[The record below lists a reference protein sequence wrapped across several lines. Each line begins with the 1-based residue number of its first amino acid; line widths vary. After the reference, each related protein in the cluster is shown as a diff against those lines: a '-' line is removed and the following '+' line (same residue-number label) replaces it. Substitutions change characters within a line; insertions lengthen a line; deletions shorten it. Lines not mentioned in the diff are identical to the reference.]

1 MTRQPEEPAFPGD
14 PPEPAASPEDEL
26 IRNRR
31 ANHARI
37 AALGGEKPLY
47 RYAASATVSEVVAK
61 YRETLAED
69 LEKDSPPV
77 SAAGR
82 VLAHRRQGKAGFL
95 DLSDGRTRVQVYV
108 RRDVVGDDPFELYR
122 ALDLGDWV
130 GVEGEVFRTRTGEL
144 SIKARSLTFLAKCL
158 RPLPEKWHGLRD
170 VERRYRQRYLDLA
183 VNPESRAVFEARA
196 AIVRYIRR
204 FLDARGFLEV
214 ETPMMQPI
222 AGGALAR
229 PFKTHHNALDLELFL
244 RVAPELYL
252 KRLVVGGIERVYEIN
267 RNFRNEGISTQ
278 HNPEFT
284 MLEFYQAY
292 AEGAD
297 LMRLTEEMLSG
308 LVVEVTGGS
317 RTSWKEESID
327 WTPPY
332 RRLTMREAVR
342 EFTKGDARGEVRAD
356 ELETAGG
363 LFAAAVRFGVDRP
376 GRFRDQKGKLL
387 AALFETVA
395 EAHLLQPTFLHEFPT
410 EISPLSRR
418 SAADPE
424 WADRFELYVGG
435 MEIANGFSELNDPED
450 QAARFRLQVEERA
463 KGDLEAAEYD
473 ADYVEALEYGLPPT
487 AGEGI
492 GIDRLA
498 MLLTDSHSIRDV
510 ILFPL
515 LRPES
520 RKP

>member
-1 MTRQPEEPAFPGD
+1 
-14 PPEPAASPEDEL
+14 L
-26 IRNRR
+26 
-31 ANHARI
+31 
-37 AALGGEKPLY
+37 K
-47 RYAASATVSEVVAK
+47 AK
-61 YRETLAED
+61 R
-69 LEKDSPPV
+69 
-77 SAAGR
+77 
-82 VLAHRRQGKAGFL
+82 
-95 DLSDGRTRVQVYV
+95 
-108 RRDVVGDDPFELYR
+108 
-122 ALDLGDWV
+122 
-130 GVEGEVFRTRTGEL
+130 
-144 SIKARSLTFLAKCL
+144 LTFLAKCL

-183 VNPESRAVFEARA
+183 VNPESRRVFETRAR
-196 AIVRYIRR
+196 IVRYLRD

-229 PFKTHHNALDLELFL
+229 PFKTHHNALGLDLFL

-284 MLEFYQAY
+284 MLEFYQAF

-297 LMRLTEEMLSG
+297 LMKLTEDMLSG
-308 LVVEVTGGS
+308 LVRDVAGAPRTLWKDVT
-317 RTSWKEESID
+317 ID

-342 EFTKGDARGEVRAD
+342 EFTKGDPRGEVGAEEIESAD
-356 ELETAGG
+356 G
-363 LFAAAVRFGVDRP
+363 LLAAAKRLGVDRP
-376 GRFRDQKGKLL
+376 DRFRGAKGKLL
-387 AALFETVA
+387 AELFEAVA
-395 EAHLLQPTFLHEFPT
+395 EEHLVQPTFLHEFPT

-450 QAARFRLQVEERA
+450 QAARFRSQVENRA

-492 GIDRLA
+492 GIDRLT

-515 LRPES
+515 LRPQGG
-520 RKP
+520 K

>member
-1 MTRQPEEPAFPGD
+1 MSETPEEPHA
-14 PPEPAASPEDEL
+14 PPEEDL

-31 ANHARI
+31 ENLRR
-37 AALGGEKPLY
+37 LTESGGASALY
-47 RYAASATVSEVVAK
+47 RYPAGATVSEIVARHGDTSGDDLA
-61 YRETLAED
+61 REPIT
-69 LEKDSPPV
+69 V
-77 SAAGR
+77 STAGR
-82 VLAHRRQGKAGFL
+82 VLAQRHQGKAGFL
-95 DLSDGRTRVQVYV
+95 DLSDGRTRLQIYV
-108 RRDVVGDDPFELYR
+108 RRDVVGDDGFELYR
-122 ALDLGDWV
+122 RLDLGDWI

-144 SIKARSLTFLAKCL
+144 SLKAKRLTFLAKCL

-183 VNPESRAVFEARA
+183 VNPESRRVFEARA
-196 AIVRYIRR
+196 RIVRYLRD

-229 PFKTHHNALDLELFL
+229 PFKTHHNALGLDLFL
-244 RVAPELYL
+244 RVAPEHYQ

-284 MLEFYQAY
+284 MLEFYQAF

-308 LVVEVTGGS
+308 LVRDVSGTPRTRWKDVT
-317 RTSWKEESID
+317 ID

-342 EFTKGDARGEVRAD
+342 EFTKGNPRGEVRAEEIESAD
-356 ELETAGG
+356 G
-363 LFAAAVRFGVDRP
+363 LLGAAKRFGVDRP
-376 GRFRDQKGKLL
+376 DRFRGAKGKLL
-387 AALFETVA
+387 AELFEAVA
-395 EAHLLQPTFLHEFPT
+395 EEHLVQPTFLHEFPT

-418 SAADPE
+418 SASDPE

-450 QAARFRLQVEERA
+450 QAARFRSQVENRA

-492 GIDRLA
+492 GIDRLT

-515 LRPES
+515 LRPEA
-520 RKP
+520 RKT

>member
-1 MTRQPEEPAFPGD
+1 MNRVTEEPD
-14 PPEPAASPEDEL
+14 SSPASSEDEL

-31 ANHARI
+31 ENLRRLTESGFAP
-37 AALGGEKPLY
+37 GLY
-47 RYAASATVSEVVAK
+47 RYPISATVSEIVAR
-61 YRETLAED
+61 YGDLPAED
-69 LEKDSPPV
+69 LQREPSSV
-77 SAAGR
+77 STAGR
-82 VLAHRRQGKAGFL
+82 ALAQRNQGKAGFL
-95 DLSDGRTRVQVYV
+95 DLSDGRTRLQIYV
-108 RRDVVGDDPFELYR
+108 RRDIVGDPAFELYR
-122 ALDLGDWV
+122 RLDLGDWI

-144 SIKARSLTFLAKCL
+144 SVKARGLTILAKCL

-183 VNPESRAVFEARA
+183 VNPESRLVFETRA
-196 AIVRYIRR
+196 AIVRHIRK
-204 FLDARGFLEV
+204 FLDARGYLEV

-229 PFKTHHNALDLELFL
+229 PFKTHHNALGLDLYL

-252 KRLVVGGIERVYEIN
+252 KRLVVGGVEKVYEIN

-292 AEGAD
+292 SEGAD

-308 LVVEVTGGS
+308 LVLEVSGNS
-317 RTSWKEESID
+317 RMPWKGETID

-342 EFTKGDARGEVRAD
+342 EFTKGDHRGQVQEDEIESAD
-356 ELETAGG
+356 G
-363 LFAAAVRFGVDRP
+363 LLAAAKRFSVDRP
-376 GRFRDQKGKLL
+376 ERFRGQKGKLL
-387 AALFETVA
+387 AALFEAVA
-395 EAHLLQPTFLHEFPT
+395 EERLVQPTFLHEFPT

-418 SAADPE
+418 NATDPE

-450 QAARFRLQVEERA
+450 QAERFRSQMEDRA

-492 GIDRLA
+492 GIDRLT
-498 MLLTDSHSIRDV
+498 MLLTDRHSIRDV

-515 LRPES
+515 LRPET
-520 RKP
+520 RKT

>member
-1 MTRQPEEPAFPGD
+1 MSESPEEPHA
-14 PPEPAASPEDEL
+14 PPEEEL

-31 ANHARI
+31 ENFRR
-37 AALGGEKPLY
+37 LSESGGAEPLY
-47 RYAASATVSEVVAK
+47 RYPATATVSEVVSRYGPRSAEELQ
-61 YRETLAED
+61 RE
-69 LEKDSPPV
+69 PV
-77 SAAGR
+77 VVSIAGR
-82 VLAHRRQGKAGFL
+82 VLAQRLQGKAGFL
-95 DLSDGRTRVQVYV
+95 DLSDGRSRVQIYV
-108 RRDVVGDDPFELYR
+108 RRETVGDEGFELFR
-122 ALDLGDWV
+122 GLDLGDWI
-130 GVEGEVFRTRTGEL
+130 GAEGEIFRTRTAEL
-144 SIKARSLTFLAKCL
+144 SIKARRLTFLAKCL

-183 VNPESRAVFEARA
+183 VNPESRRVFETRA
-196 AIVRYIRR
+196 AIVRSIRR

-229 PFKTHHNALDLELFL
+229 PFKTHHNALGLDLFL

-292 AEGAD
+292 AEGGD
-297 LMRLTEEMLSG
+297 LMNLTEEMLSEI
-308 LVVEVTGGS
+308 VREVAGTS
-317 RTSWKEESID
+317 RTPWKEVSID

-342 EFTKGDARGEVRAD
+342 EFTKGDPRGEVKAEEID
-356 ELETAGG
+356 SAEG
-363 LFAAAVRFGVDRP
+363 LFAAAKRFGIDRP
-376 GRFRDQKGKLL
+376 ERFRGQKGKLL
-387 AALFETVA
+387 AELFEAVA
-395 EAHLLQPTFLHEFPT
+395 EEHLVQPTFLYEFPT

-418 SAADPE
+418 SASDPE

-450 QAARFRLQVEERA
+450 QAGRFRSQMEDRA

-492 GIDRLA
+492 GIDRLT
-498 MLLTDSHSIRDV
+498 MLVTDRHSIRDV

-515 LRPES
+515 LRPEG

>member
-1 MTRQPEEPAFPGD
+1 MNRSPEEPA
-14 PPEPAASPEDEL
+14 PAGPSEDEL

-31 ANHARI
+31 ENLRRI
-37 AALGGEKPLY
+37 AGSGGDLRLY
-47 RYAASATVSEVVAK
+47 RYPVSATVSEIVA
-61 YRETLAED
+61 RHGSRSPED
-69 LEKDSPPV
+69 LQREPASV
-77 SAAGR
+77 STAGR
-82 VLAHRRQGKAGFL
+82 VLAARHQGKAGFL
-95 DLSDGRTRVQVYV
+95 DLSDGRGRLQIYA
-108 RRDVVGDDPFELYR
+108 RRDLLGDAAFEIYR
-122 ALDLGDWV
+122 RLDLGDWI
-130 GVEGEVFRTRTGEL
+130 GVEGEIFRTRTGEL
-144 SIKARSLTFLAKCL
+144 SVKARTLTFLAKCL

-183 VNPESRAVFEARA
+183 VNPESRAVFETRA
-196 AIVRYIRR
+196 AIVRSIRR
-204 FLDARGFLEV
+204 FLDARGYLEV

-229 PFKTHHNALDLELFL
+229 PFKTHHNALGLDLYL

-252 KRLVVGGIERVYEIN
+252 KRLVVGGVEKVYEIN

-297 LMRLTEEMLSG
+297 LMHLTEEMLSG
-308 LVVEVTGGS
+308 LVLEVAGGA
-317 RTSWKEESID
+317 RTSWKGETID

-342 EFTKGDARGEVRAD
+342 EFTEGDPRGEVRAD
-356 ELETAGG
+356 DLSTAEG
-363 LFAAAVRFGVDRP
+363 LYGAASRFAVDRP
-376 GRFRDQKGKLL
+376 ERFRDQKGKLL
-387 AALFETVA
+387 EALFETVA
-395 EAHLLQPTFLHEFPT
+395 EEKLVQPTFLHEFPT

-418 SAADPE
+418 SVSDPE
-424 WADRFELYVGG
+424 WADRFELFAGG

-450 QAARFRLQVEERA
+450 QAERFRRQVEERA
-463 KGDLEAAEYD
+463 KGDLEATEYD

-492 GIDRLA
+492 GIDRLT
-498 MLLTDSHSIRDV
+498 MLLTDRHSIRDV

-515 LRPES
+515 LRP
-520 RKP
+520 R